1 MAYDEKGRQSSA
13 LRLLKRLPG
22 PKLMLSI
29 SASPVDSEEKKGS
42 GMNTNCSIYFAEIS
56 TARMQSDNG
65 KLIFFTEEI
74 ELQGQH
80 QRSRRQ
86 ISPRTTERYLQCRLL
101 QTQMKNNEEI
111 CMRRRWR
118 WQKLSFD

>member
-29 SASPVDSEEKKGS
+29 SASPVDSEEMKGS
-42 GMNTNCSIYFAEIS
+42 GMNTNCSIYFAGIS

-80 QRSRRQ
+80 QRSRRK
-86 ISPRTTERYLQCRLL
+86 ISPRTTARYLSADSCRR
-101 QTQMKNNEEI
+101 K
-111 CMRRRWR
+111 
-118 WQKLSFD
+118 